1 MFTLDTAKRSGIK
14 ISENQ
19 ELEMNKKTQK
29 AAKKL
34 IRLALK
40 EDVGT
45 GDITTNNIVPSESRR
60 KAKMVAKE
68 DGVIAGLIVARMVFE
83 KLDPNVIWTEIVH
96 NGDRVKKGDVLV
108 QFEATYRAILT
119 GERTAL
125 NFLQRMSGIATMSAI
140 YADAVKDF
148 QTVIL
153 DTRKTLPGFNK
164 LDKYAVKLGGAS
176 NHRHGLHDMA
186 MIKDNHI
193 EVAGGITN
201 AVKAVRSKV
210 DHGIKIE
217 VETTTIEQVQEAID
231 AGADI
236 IMLDNMDNETMRQCV
251 KLIAGRTKTEASG
264 NITLERLREVAATG
278 VDFVSIGALTHSVR
292 ALDISQ
298 RIED

>member
-1 MFTLDTAKRSGIK
+1 
-14 ISENQ
+14 
-19 ELEMNKKTQK
+19 MNKKTQK

-34 IRLALK
+34 IKLALK
-40 EDVGT
+40 EDVGA
-45 GDITTNNIVPSESRR
+45 GDITTNNIVPSETRR

-68 DGVIAGLIVARMVFE
+68 DGVVAGMIVARMVFE
-83 KLDPNVIWTEIVH
+83 KLDPYLVWNEIAH

-108 QFEATYRAILT
+108 KFEASYRAILT

-164 LDKYAVKLGGAS
+164 LDKYAVKIGGAS

-201 AVKAVRSKV
+201 AVKAIRSKV

-217 VETTTIEQVQEAID
+217 VETTTLEQVQEAVD
-231 AGADI
+231 AKVDI
-236 IMLDNMDNETMRQCV
+236 IMLDNMDNETMREAV
-251 KLIAGRTKTEASG
+251 KLIAGRAKTEASG

-278 VDFVSIGALTHSVR
+278 VDFISIGALTHSVR
-292 ALDISQ
+292 AMDISQ

>member
-1 MFTLDTAKRSGIK
+1 
-14 ISENQ
+14 
-19 ELEMNKKTQK
+19 MNKKTQK

-40 EDVGT
+40 EDVGD
-45 GDITTNNIVPSESRR
+45 GDITTDNIVPSETRR
-60 KAKMVAKE
+60 KAKMIAKE
-68 DGVIAGLIVARMVFE
+68 DGVVAGLIVAKMVFE
-83 KLDPNVIWTEIVH
+83 KLDPSLIWNEVAH
-96 NGDRVKKGDVLV
+96 NGDKVKKGDVLV
-108 QFEATYRAILT
+108 QFEATYRALLT

-176 NHRHGLHDMA
+176 NHRLGLHDMA

-193 EVAGGITN
+193 EVAGGISN
-201 AVKAVRSKV
+201 AVKAVRSKI

-217 VETTTIEQVQEAID
+217 VETTTLAQVQEAID

-236 IMLDNMDNETMRQCV
+236 IMLDNMDNETMRQSV
-251 KLIAGRTKTEASG
+251 QLVAGRAKTEASG

-278 VDFVSIGALTHSVR
+278 VDYISIGALTHSVR
-292 ALDISQ
+292 AMDISQ